1 MRAFL
6 IFLICFATGLHAQVL
21 TINWNENFQK
31 EILITCAAEEAFCE
45 KFCSAA
51 SSCLIQEGF
60 CRDCIGTS
68 LRMNYILSEL
78 GQSIQNSGERIDAL
92 SILSSL
98 KSQQLISLTSQDVY
112 NVIDPMQSIKTLKK
126 FESLCPAD
134 SLSQIMFIRVNPKS
148 RTLEKPEM
156 VYCDFGDRI
165 ELYRLLSQPRVI
177 IQDINN
183 S

>member
-1 MRAFL
+1 MKAFL
-6 IFLICFATGLHAQVL
+6 IFLISCTSGLHAQVF

-31 EILITCAAEEAFCE
+31 EIMMTCSAEEVFCE

-51 SSCLIQEGF
+51 STCLFQEGF

-68 LRMNYILSEL
+68 LRLNHILSEL
-78 GQSIQNSGERIDAL
+78 GQSIQNSGERADVPSFMSL
-92 SILSSL
+92 L
-98 KSQQLISLTSQDVY
+98 KSQQLISLTAQDVY
-112 NVIDPMQSIKTLKK
+112 NVIDPIQSIKTLKK
-126 FESLCPAD
+126 FEALCPGE

-148 RTLEKPEM
+148 RRLEKPEM
-156 VYCDFGDRI
+156 VYCDFGDHV
-165 ELYRLLSQPRVI
+165 ELYRLFSQPKVI